1 MPCPKAPVHSQELLY
16 INPNWSIQSSLEIKI
31 EFPHSWFGPC
41 IIDGFLQCPLCPGD
55 LWGVIYYL
63 VAHAEAPPSI
73 KETEDKGI
81 SLSGE
86 GFSYLIFLGDC
97 SSGGSR
103 GIQLEW

>member
-1 MPCPKAPVHSQELLY
+1 MPYPKARVHSQELLF
-16 INPNWSIQSSLEIKI
+16 ISLNWSIQSSLEIKI
-31 EFPHSWFGPC
+31 EIPDSWFGPC

-73 KETEDKGI
+73 KETKDI

-86 GFSYLIFLGDC
+86 GFSYLLFLGDC
-97 SSGGSR
+97 SSSGSR